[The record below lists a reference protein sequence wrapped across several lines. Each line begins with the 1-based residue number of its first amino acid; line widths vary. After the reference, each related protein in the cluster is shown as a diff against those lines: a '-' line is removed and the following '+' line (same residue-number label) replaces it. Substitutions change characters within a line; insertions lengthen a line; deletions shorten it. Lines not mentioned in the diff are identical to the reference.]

1 MLRVEHQLP
10 SLKHLHQGAIIKGR
24 NRPREVEHQPQED
37 SRWCTPTMRTVA
49 QLHER
54 PQTRG
59 GTWLQRRSWLRG
71 ALRAGWCERRP
82 TCMCPPTYATATIM
96 VGVLPCGR
104 TFRSPQSS
112 LVCGSCS
119 RASKQPEGAQPMRS
133 ATKCRQYSAR
143 GSTHDDASVVVAG
156 ARTKNDH
163 VGRVRCK
170 PKHRRIHNLP
180 QLVQQWKLKL
190 DRLHVVDRWRVL
202 NHLHSSSV
210 VIRGTSL
217 ATNAIS
223 PGCETGLGP
232 LAACLD
238 HYCTRGTATNDHGV
252 SRKQL

>member
-82 TCMCPPTYATATIM
+82 TYKCPPCM
-96 VGVLPCGR
+96 RRPPLVGVLPCGR
-104 TFRSPQSS
+104 TFRSLQSS

-119 RASKQPEGAQPMRS
+119 RASKQPEGARTADGVSQEVQAILGSWFHSRRCQCGGRRRSNTKRPRWTGALQAKTPPHTQS
-133 ATKCRQYSAR
+133 AT
-143 GSTHDDASVVVAG
+143 AG
-156 ARTKNDH
+156 PA
-163 VGRVRCK
+163 
-170 PKHRRIHNLP
+170 
-180 QLVQQWKLKL
+180 
-190 DRLHVVDRWRVL
+190 
-202 NHLHSSSV
+202 
-210 VIRGTSL
+210 
-217 ATNAIS
+217 AEA
-223 PGCETGLGP
+223 ET
-232 LAACLD
+232 
-238 HYCTRGTATNDHGV
+238 
-252 SRKQL
+252 